1 MAGKPDNCLLR
12 RTKKQKEGS
21 QNMQARMTLGAT
33 MYGGSMKIEELREIV
48 EECER
53 MGWSAHLEY
62 STDDQWAVIFTR
74 ELAGKKVV
82 E

>member
-1 MAGKPDNCLLR
+1 
-12 RTKKQKEGS
+12 
-21 QNMQARMTLGAT
+21 